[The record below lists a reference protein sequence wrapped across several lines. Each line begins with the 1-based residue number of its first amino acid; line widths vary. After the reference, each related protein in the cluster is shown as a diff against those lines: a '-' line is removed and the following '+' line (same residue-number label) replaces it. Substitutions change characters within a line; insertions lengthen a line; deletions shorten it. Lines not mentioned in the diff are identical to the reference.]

1 MSVMDRIAKLDSSLQ
16 RGLDNGFAF
25 VFGGKVV
32 PGEIDDL
39 IIQQAEDNLSRGDG
53 DWIEAPNVY
62 LVSVSGKDFDNLR
75 STHPG
80 LPRDA
85 ASRMSRWC
93 RNQGFVTLGPVIVQV
108 RKDTNLRTGQ
118 LGSRSS
124 IDPHPSEATA
134 FIDGD
139 SDTGTDGDQLPV
151 VREQVQGLSGN
162 PESPEL
168 GTPVTPRPAASGYGP
183 EPVPPVSP
191 TPSPT
196 VARRR
201 VVDSAGTTE
210 YLPTGGG
217 PVQHAPLVSLLL
229 QDGSSRTYLVQEG
242 SNIIGRGTDVD
253 FRLPDMGVSRRHAE
267 VMWDG
272 RDAVLV
278 DLHSTNGTTVNDMT
292 IENWLLADGDVIKVG
307 HSYIEVR
314 ITGG

>member
-32 PGEIDDL
+32 PGEVDDL
-39 IIQQAEDNLSRGDG
+39 ITQQAEDNLARGDG

-62 LVSVSGKDFDNLR
+62 LVTVSRKDFDNLR
-75 STHPG
+75 STHPD
-80 LPRDA
+80 LPREA
-85 ASRMSRWC
+85 AGRMSRWC

-108 RKDTNLRTGQ
+108 RQDTGLRTGQ
-118 LGSRSS
+118 LGSRSR
-124 IDPHPSEATA
+124 IDPSPGERTGYV
-134 FIDGD
+134 DDTGD
-139 SDTGTDGDQLPV
+139 SGQPEP
-151 VREQVQGLSGN
+151 RA
-162 PESPEL
+162 PES
-168 GTPVTPRPAASGYGP
+168 VDRADVPAHP
-183 EPVPPVSP
+183 EPDAPASDVGHTPAPAVGPSSVPVPGAAAP
-191 TPSPT
+191 TEHLAP
-196 VARRR
+196 R
-201 VVDSAGTTE
+201 
-210 YLPTGGG
+210 G
-217 PVQHAPLVSLLL
+217 PVQHAPLVTLLL

-278 DLHSTNGTTVNDMT
+278 DLHSTNGTTVNDT
-292 IENWLLADGDVIKVG
+292 DIDNWLLADGDVIKVG

-314 ITGG
+314 VTGG

>member
-32 PGEIDDL
+32 PGEVDDL
-39 IIQQAEDNLSRGDG
+39 ITQQAEDNLTRGDG

-62 LVSVSGKDFDNLR
+62 LVSVSRKDFDNL
-75 STHPG
+75 STAHPD
-80 LPRDA
+80 LPQDA
-85 ASRMSRWC
+85 AGRMSRWC

-108 RKDTNLRTGQ
+108 KVDPGLRTGQ
-118 LGSRSS
+118 LGSRSR
-124 IDPHPSEATA
+124 IDPTPRETTCYVGEPGNTGDPEKPSAST
-134 FIDGD
+134 
-139 SDTGTDGDQLPV
+139 
-151 VREQVQGLSGN
+151 
-162 PESPEL
+162 ESPRREY
-168 GTPVTPRPAASGYGP
+168 GKPTSAGAASSGYPQAPPAA
-183 EPVPPVSP
+183 PVPVPQPPMQSDPPAAEQTELMP
-191 TPSPT
+191 TAQP
-196 VARRR
+196 AR
-201 VVDSAGTTE
+201 
-210 YLPTGGG
+210 
-217 PVQHAPLVSLLL
+217 HAPLVTLLL

-242 SNIIGRGTDVD
+242 TNIIGRGTDVD

-278 DLHSTNGTTVNDMT
+278 DLHSTNGTTVNDT
-292 IENWLLADGDVIKVG
+292 DIENWLLADGDVIKVG

>member
-32 PGEIDDL
+32 PGEVDDL
-39 IIQQAEDNLSRGDG
+39 ITQQAEDNLTRGDG

-62 LVSVSGKDFDNLR
+62 LVSVSRKDFDNL
-75 STHPG
+75 STAHPD
-80 LPRDA
+80 LPQDA
-85 ASRMSRWC
+85 AGRMSRWC

-108 RKDTNLRTGQ
+108 KVDPGLRTGQ
-118 LGSRSS
+118 LGSRSR
-124 IDPHPSEATA
+124 IDPTPRETTCFVGTSGDTDDPEQPSPST
-134 FIDGD
+134 
-139 SDTGTDGDQLPV
+139 
-151 VREQVQGLSGN
+151 
-162 PESPEL
+162 ESPVERR
-168 GTPVTPRPAASGYGP
+168 GYDDPPPVAAAGSGCPPATPG
-183 EPVPPVSP
+183 PVPQPPIQS
-191 TPSPT
+191 
-196 VARRR
+196 
-201 VVDSAGTTE
+201 DQTE
-210 YLPTGGG
+210 FLPTAE
-217 PVQHAPLVSLLL
+217 PARHAPLVTLLL

-242 SNIIGRGTDVD
+242 TNIIGRGTDVD

-278 DLHSTNGTTVNDMT
+278 DLHSTNGTTVNDT
-292 IENWLLADGDVIKVG
+292 DIENWLLADGDVIKVG